1 MQPPRVWS
9 ALSISTTLV
18 ERNLRRDCSFRVF
31 SIHTHA
37 CNLLTDQGE
46 LIALVSSRHGNGP
59 FHIVVPPALLTERRM
74 GEVGVYQ
81 PRKLVF
87 EKQQLAVDTATVWQP
102 HLTPVRIPNIIS
114 PSFWLHETTSGYPVS
129 LLFPTEEAITTPL
142 RSRAATGLSALVHG
156 LQQTNLDVVNK
167 GIKALIGLGPGLTPA
182 GDDFLVG
189 FLAGLTLGPPA
200 TVVSAPSLSQLR
212 TCIDKAADQTTRLS
226 GAWLRCAAHG
236 QFGETWH
243 SLAHALQSGQRKKI
257 EQAAHH
263 ILSTG
268 ATSGV
273 DAMTGLLKA
282 WEMAIAQGS

>member
-1 MQPPRVWS
+1 M
-9 ALSISTTLV
+9 STTLV
-18 ERNLRRDCSFRVF
+18 EKKLRQNCSFRVF

-59 FHIVVPPALLTERRM
+59 FHIVVPPALLAERRM

-81 PRKLVF
+81 PGKLVF

-102 HLTPVRIPNIIS
+102 YLMPIRIPNIIS
-114 PSFWLHETTSGYPVS
+114 PFLWLHEATNEYPVS
-129 LLFPTEEAITTPL
+129 PLFPTGEAITTPL

-156 LQQTNLDVVNK
+156 LQQTNRDVVNK
-167 GIKALIGLGPGLTPA
+167 GVKALIGLGPGLTPA

-189 FLAGLTLGPPA
+189 FLAGLTLGPPT

-212 TCIDKAADQTTRLS
+212 MCVDKAADQTTRLS

-243 SLAHALQSGQRKKI
+243 NLAHALQSSHRQKI

-273 DAMTGLLKA
+273 DGMTGLLKA
-282 WEMAIAQGS
+282 WEIQITQGS

>member
-9 ALSISTTLV
+9 ALSMSTTLV
-18 ERNLRRDCSFRVF
+18 GKKLRQDCSFRVF
-31 SIHTHA
+31 STHTHA

-46 LIALVSSRHGNGP
+46 LIALVSSLHGNGP
-59 FHIVVPPALLTERRM
+59 FHIVVPPALLAERRM

-81 PRKLVF
+81 PGKLVF
-87 EKQQLAVDTATVWQP
+87 EKQQLAVDTAILWQP
-102 HLTPVRIPNIIS
+102 CLMPICIPNIATFSI
-114 PSFWLHETTSGYPVS
+114 WLHEAINGYLVS
-129 LLFPTEEAITTPL
+129 PLFSTEEAITSPL
-142 RSRAATGLSALVHG
+142 HSKAATGLSALVHG
-156 LQQTNLDVVNK
+156 LQQTNLNVVNK
-167 GIKALIGLGPGLTPA
+167 GVKALIGLGPGLTPA

-189 FLAGLTLGPPA
+189 FLAGLTLGPPI
-200 TVVSAPSLSQLR
+200 TIVSAPFLSELR

-243 SLAHALQSGQRKKI
+243 NLAYALQSGQRQKI
-257 EQAAHH
+257 EQTAHH

>member
-18 ERNLRRDCSFRVF
+18 EKNLRQDCSFRVF

-46 LIALVSSRHGNGP
+46 LIALVSPRHGNGP

-200 TVVSAPSLSQLR
+200 TVVSAPSLSELR

-257 EQAAHH
+257 DQAAHH